1 VAITRRRFVGGLG
14 LALAGRRVLAAS
26 FDCADLDGRA
36 LAIADPGA
44 PAAASGAPAAGAG
57 LRPNVFV
64 HVAAD
69 GLVTLVCARSEMGQ
83 GVRSTIPALLA
94 DELGADPARVVIEQA
109 DGDKR
114 YGDQN
119 TDGSSSIRRGYEG
132 LRRAAATA
140 RTMLIAAAA
149 QRWQVPPARL
159 VARDHAVFDGQ
170 RSLSFGQLA
179 DAAGKLPVPEPAA
192 VKLRANAELRHVFR
206 ALPVVD
212 APAIVAG
219 TARYG
224 ADISLPGMLIAVIAR
239 PPAVGD
245 RVSAYNSTRALAV
258 PGVRQVIEMPVP
270 QRPYAFQ
277 PWGGVAVLADNTW
290 AAMRGRAALLIRWSH
305 GPNADYDSAAFRQR
319 LSQSVAAPG
328 TPIRDTGDV
337 DAALAGAARLVE
349 AEYHVPHLAHVPMEP
364 PVALA
369 RFQNG
374 ACEIWAATQNP
385 QAARKE
391 AARVLDLPEE
401 KVTCHVTLLG
411 GAFGRKSKA
420 DFVSEAAFLARAA
433 GVPVR
438 VQWTRQDDL
447 AHDYYNAVNT
457 QRLTAGL
464 DARGA
469 VVAWRQRT
477 AFPPISSV
485 FSSTER
491 PKAGDLQQGV
501 TDLPLAIPNVRAEAC
516 SAEAHVRIGWLRS
529 VYNIFHAFAAGSFVD
544 EIAHARGTDP
554 RDTLLEI
561 VGPPRIVTLHELG
574 VRELSNYG
582 TPLDEHPIDTA
593 RLRYVIQRAT
603 EMAGWPARGGRAL
616 GLAAHR
622 SFLTYVAVV
631 VSMVRDAGGRPR
643 VDQVWVAVDAGTV
656 VNPDRAR
663 AQMEGAVIF
672 GMSHALHGGAT
683 MKGGVTQQTNFHDYR
698 LVRVTEAPRRIH
710 VDLRDSQLPPG
721 GIGEPGVPP
730 VAPAIANALFALTGQ
745 RVRQLPL
752 FGRDQADAV
761 GPSASE
767 ATGRNATRPTWG
779 FAK

>member
-1 VAITRRRFVGGLG
+1 LTLAITRRRFVGGLG
-14 LALAGRRVLAAS
+14 LALAGRRVLAAG
-26 FDCADLDGRA
+26 FDCAELDGRA
-36 LAIADPGA
+36 LAVVVGDPGGPA
-44 PAAASGAPAAGAG
+44 VSTPAAAAAG

-94 DELGADPARVVIEQA
+94 DELGADPARVKIEQA
-109 DGDKR
+109 DGDRK

-149 QRWQVPPARL
+149 RRWNVSPAGL
-159 VARDHAVFDGQ
+159 IARDHAVWAGP
-170 RSLSFGQLA
+170 RSLSFAELA
-179 DAAGKLPVPEPAA
+179 DEAGKLPVPGPAE
-192 VKLRANAELRHVFR
+192 VKLRPRAELRHVFR

-212 APAIVAG
+212 APAIISG

-224 ADISLPGMLIAVIAR
+224 ADITLPGMLIAVIAR
-239 PPAVGD
+239 PPVVGG
-245 RVSAYNSTRALAV
+245 RVARSDIARALAV
-258 PGVRQVIEMPVP
+258 PGVRRIIEMPAP
-270 QRPYAFQ
+270 ERPYAFQ

-290 AAMRGRAALLIRWSH
+290 AAMRGRAALSIAWDE
-305 GPNADYDSAAFRQR
+305 GPNGAYDSAAFRQR

-328 TPIRDTGDV
+328 TAVRDTGDV
-337 DAALAGAARLVE
+337 DAALAGAARLID

-369 RFQNG
+369 RFDNG
-374 ACEIWAATQNP
+374 ACEIWAPTQSP
-385 QAARKE
+385 QTARKE
-391 AARVLDLPEE
+391 AARVLGLSEE
-401 KVTCHVTLLG
+401 KVTVHVTLLG
-411 GAFGRKSKA
+411 GGFGRKSKA

-438 VQWTRQDDL
+438 VQWTREDDL

-464 DARGA
+464 DGRGA

-477 AFPPISSV
+477 AFPPIGSV
-485 FSSTER
+485 FGNANG

-501 TDLPLAIPNVRAEAC
+501 TDLPLAIANVRAEAC
-516 SAEAHVRIGWLRS
+516 PAEAYVRVGWLRS

-544 EIAHARGTDP
+544 EIAHARGSDP

-561 VGPPRIVTLHELG
+561 VGPPRIVTLRELG

-582 TPLDEHPIDTA
+582 TPLAEHPIDTA
-593 RLRYVIQRAT
+593 RLRHVIERAT
-603 EMAGWPARGGRAL
+603 AMAGWTARGGRAL

-631 VSMVRDAGGRPR
+631 VSMVRDGAGRPR
-643 VDQVWVAVDAGTV
+643 VDEVWVAVDAGTV

-683 MKGGVTQQTNFHDYR
+683 MKGGVTRETNFHDYR
-698 LVRVTEAPRRIH
+698 LVRIGEAPRRIH
-710 VDLRDSQLPPG
+710 VDLRESEAPPG

-730 VAPAIANALFALTGQ
+730 VAPAIANALFALTGK
-745 RVRQLPL
+745 RVRELPL
-752 FGRDQADAV
+752 FGRDGA
-761 GPSASE
+761 
-767 ATGRNATRPTWG
+767 
-779 FAK
+779 